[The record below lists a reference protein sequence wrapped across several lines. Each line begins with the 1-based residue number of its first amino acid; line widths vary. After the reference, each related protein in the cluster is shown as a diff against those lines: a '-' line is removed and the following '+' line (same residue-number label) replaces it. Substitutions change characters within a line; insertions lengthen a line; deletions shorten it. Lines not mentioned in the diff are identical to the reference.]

1 MIFRVRWIEG
11 RGIRTAECLLPV
23 KVSCNIRFLAR
34 KERID
39 DSKGCNFEHI
49 LFTSIDEQKDFVFYP
64 FLIRPLWRG
73 ISGTN
78 GREYWEGNY
87 TSLKLAYFKRMLNCM
102 TEYNMC
108 HPHNKPSMGVR
119 LVLGMAGMAVG
130 TVLRFFDWIKN
141 E

>member
-1 MIFRVRWIEG
+1 
-11 RGIRTAECLLPV
+11 
-23 KVSCNIRFLAR
+23 
-34 KERID
+34 
-39 DSKGCNFEHI
+39 
-49 LFTSIDEQKDFVFYP
+49 
-64 FLIRPLWRG
+64 
-73 ISGTN
+73 
-78 GREYWEGNY
+78 
-87 TSLKLAYFKRMLNCM
+87 MLNCM